1 MGYSGARLSTSGTS
15 SCGGPVGGLTGAA
28 EEGGSAKA
36 VPLADVA
43 MSGGVTGSDE
53 KCVIP
58 THAGMFMFIAQAGAE
73 WALISGSG
81 PKQGARTDG
90 CSVSGGR
97 SSLGR

>member
-1 MGYSGARLSTSGTS
+1 MS
-15 SCGGPVGGLTGAA
+15 GLTGAA
-28 EEGGSAKA
+28 EEGGTAKA
-36 VPLADVA
+36 VPRADVA
-43 MSGGVTGSDE
+43 IRGLVTGSDE
-53 KCVIP
+53 KRVIP

-81 PKQGARTDG
+81 PKQGARKDG